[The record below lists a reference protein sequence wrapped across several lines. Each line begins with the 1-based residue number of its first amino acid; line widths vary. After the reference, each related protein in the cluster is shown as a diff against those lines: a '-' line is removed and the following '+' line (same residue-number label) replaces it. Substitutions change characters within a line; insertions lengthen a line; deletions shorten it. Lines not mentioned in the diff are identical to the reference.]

1 MKKSNVKKW
10 ILFFTGILLFVH
22 STICIG
28 QVNTDEMYLGQDPP
42 GMEPEIFAPGIIS
55 LENRLETYPTFSP
68 DGKEMFF
75 TVVNSSWTTGKI
87 YHTSEQDGIWNEPEI
102 ASFSANNN
110 INWESFISP
119 DGTRQFFSSN
129 YPSSS
134 GMDIW
139 MVEKSTDTSWSD
151 PVRLDINSS
160 VEDGSPCITNTN
172 SLYFKSRRGG
182 GDGNSWLYKAEF
194 TDSAYSQVES
204 LGSIISTGSAES
216 EPYMAPDES
225 YLIFISNS
233 RTGGKGG
240 WDLWIT
246 FHNVDDSWTDPV
258 NMGSDINTSA
268 DEYGPRVSHD
278 GNYLFFTKDIGGSEM
293 DIYWVSANIID
304 TLKSNLNTNTISLTY
319 TEDVQ
324 VFPNPTNGLVNV
336 SLDDLSGK
344 TAMIEVVNNLGNQ
357 ILVSTFQNTETI
369 DLSSYPMGIYFIRIL
384 IGGQVINKKI
394 CLE

>member
-1 MKKSNVKKW
+1 MKKLNFKNWVLIFTVT
-10 ILFFTGILLFVH
+10 ILFVNL
-22 STICIG
+22 TICLG
-28 QVNTDEMYLGQDPP
+28 QVSTDEMYLGQNPP
-42 GMEPEIFAPGIIS
+42 GMQPEIFAPGIIS
-55 LENRLETYPTFSP
+55 LEDRLETYPTFSP

-87 YHTSEQDGIWNEPEI
+87 YHTQEQNGSWNKPEI
-102 ASFSANNN
+102 ATFSANSY

-119 DGTRQFFSSN
+119 DGTRQFFASN
-129 YPSSS
+129 HPPSS

-139 MVEKSTDTSWSD
+139 MVDKSTDTSWSD
-151 PVRLDINSS
+151 PVQLDINSS
-160 VEDGSPCITNTN
+160 AADGSPCITNTN

-182 GDGNSWLYKAEF
+182 GVGGSWLYKVEF
-194 TDSAYSQVES
+194 TDSVFSQVES
-204 LGSIISTGSAES
+204 LGSIISTGSGES

-240 WDLWIT
+240 WDLWIS
-246 FHNVDDSWTDPV
+246 FHNDDDSWTDPV

-293 DIYWVSANIID
+293 DIYWVSASIID
-304 TLKSNLNTNTISLTY
+304 IIKANSITNSINLTFAENI
-319 TEDVQ
+319 E
-324 VFPNPTNGLVNV
+324 VFPNPSNGIVNI
-336 SLDDLSGK
+336 SMDDLSGK
-344 TAMIEVVNNLGNQ
+344 TVRLEVVNNIGKH
-357 ILVSTFQNTETI
+357 ILVSTFQNNATI
-369 DLSSYPMGIYFIRIL
+369 DLSAYPKGIYFIRIL
-384 IGGQVINKKI
+384 VDGQVINKKI